1 MCVCVLCVCACVSLC
16 VHALACMCRGQKQV
30 FINLSQ
36 IHNSHLGSSI
46 KLHSIFH
53 LPIRILL
60 GRVKFAEEH
69 SVRLS
74 QEVFLHTLR
83 WKWNPSAPG

>member
-1 MCVCVLCVCACVSLC
+1 MCG
-16 VHALACMCRGQKQV
+16 GQKQV

-36 IHNSHLGSSI
+36 IHNSHLESSI
-46 KLHSIFH
+46 KLRSVFH

-60 GRVKFAEEH
+60 GWMKFTEEH
-69 SVRLS
+69 NVCLS

-83 WKWNPSAPG
+83 WKWNPSTPG